1 MITSELFI
9 LNNDNIITSLR
20 KFRTLMVYGWHQ
32 QVSVRFLWTMSKKSK
47 ECFLHKNAV
56 QCTLYQTYEVQL
68 NFRKLD
74 LQLNI
79 HLFHNVA
86 FYTSISLALFS
97 SSSSS
102 AALSAYWCLSAFLG
116 YGLLHSGHVDTC
128 KKRRVRSVGLFFFL
142 LLVDSPS
149 R

>member
-56 QCTLYQTYEVQL
+56 QCTLYQMYEVHL
-68 NFRKLD
+68 NFRKLE

-79 HLFHNVA
+79 HLFHSVA
-86 FYTSISLALFS
+86 FYASISLALFFFS
-97 SSSSS
+97 PSSSS
-102 AALSAYWCLSAFLG
+102 AALSAYRCLSPFLG

-128 KKRRVRSVGLFFFL
+128 KIEV
-142 LLVDSPS
+142 
-149 R
+149 

>member
-56 QCTLYQTYEVQL
+56 QCTLYQMYEVQL

-86 FYTSISLALFS
+86 FFLCVYKSCSVLLQSFKLLCRPFCISVSQRFPGIRPPTL
-97 SSSSS
+97 
-102 AALSAYWCLSAFLG
+102 W
-116 YGLLHSGHVDTC
+116 TC
-128 KKRRVRSVGLFFFL
+128 RYL
-142 LLVDSPS
+142 
-149 R
+149 